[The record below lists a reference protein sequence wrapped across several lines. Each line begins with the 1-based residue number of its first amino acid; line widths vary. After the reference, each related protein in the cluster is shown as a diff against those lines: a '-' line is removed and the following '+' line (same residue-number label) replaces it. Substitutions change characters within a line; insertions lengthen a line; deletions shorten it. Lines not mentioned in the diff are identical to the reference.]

1 MHNARRV
8 GVLSWVQD
16 RKRELSVRQQD
27 YGFGVRQQPMGERWF
42 DTRRIDVREP
52 GEIDFWAK
60 FFGVD
65 GTTILSAVDKVGT
78 QAAHVRKFLEKH
90 GSLH

>member
-1 MHNARRV
+1 M
-8 GVLSWVQD
+8 
-16 RKRELSVRQQD
+16 RELD
-27 YGFGVRQQPMGERWF
+27 YGFGVRQQRPGESWS

-65 GTTILSAVDKVGT
+65 GVTILFAVDKVGT
-78 QAAHVRKFLEKH
+78 QAAKVREFIEQH
-90 GSLH
+90 GGLH

>member
-1 MHNARRV
+1 M
-8 GVLSWVQD
+8 
-16 RKRELSVRQQD
+16 REQD
-27 YGFGVRQQPMGERWF
+27 YGFGLRQQPAGEPWF

-65 GTTILSAVDKVGT
+65 GMTILFAVDKVGT
-78 QAAHVRKFLEKH
+78 QAARVREYLEQH